1 MNNPRCCSV
10 TKVSVAKLS
19 MAKTLA
25 ARGRSLG
32 VLLAAATVVVAQY
45 TPPPDPPPRKP
56 PTTALIQGAQFPVDS
71 IGAIVS
77 SEFVS

>member
-1 MNNPRCCSV
+1 
-10 TKVSVAKLS
+10 

-32 VLLAAATVVVAQY
+32 ILLAAATVVVAQY

-56 PTTALIQGAQFPVDS
+56 PTTASIQGAQLPAHS

-77 SEFVS
+77 SGVVS